1 MGFHWDL
8 FMFIIYIY
16 YNIIYIYIWWVFRR
30 FLGISSIFT
39 IDPEVLGFFCETS
52 SPHPMEIRPEQL
64 TGLKIGRALF
74 VGVHRLV
81 GGWLVPNQWDQ
92 RFHLKGRPA
101 YSQGRCVEFCWRFLT
116 CYSVSTVPRLG
127 WCLQEN
133 AYFSLTV
140 TMKVTGLSHKSSL
153 QQSCDCCSVP

>member
-1 MGFHWDL
+1 MMG
-8 FMFIIYIY
+8 
-16 YNIIYIYIWWVFRR
+16 VRR

-81 GGWLVPNQWDQ
+81 GSKSMGS
-92 RFHLKGRPA
+92 A
-101 YSQGRCVEFCWRFLT
+101 
-116 CYSVSTVPRLG
+116 VSPER
-127 WCLQEN
+127 
-133 AYFSLTV
+133 
-140 TMKVTGLSHKSSL
+140 SSL
-153 QQSCDCCSVP
+153 LPRTLCRILLTIFDMLQCQHSP